1 MAQIHTEVY
10 RPFQGELRAHPFR
23 FWPLLTSGIRAN
35 VRKKL
40 PLLVLYAPATIGTV
54 IFSFIVYARFAAE
67 AEMLS
72 DSLGTGISL
81 QKMLARRALEQ
92 AVKLIEVR
100 NQIIEFNQA
109 MSMFALFAVAWFGSG
124 LLCEDRRVGAHQL
137 YFSRPLT
144 RIDYYLGKFLTV
156 GFFAALAIL
165 VPGLI
170 ICFIASWSSP
180 EWSFLKEEGDVVLRT
195 IAYALVWMVVTCSIT
210 LCSSSLFSR
219 RSFALAGIVGFTMI
233 FEALSH
239 LLADFVDPRLLA
251 ASPFTNLEKISG
263 EIFGTVSH
271 SDLDA
276 STSWM
281 VLVFVVVT
289 ATLVTAWRIRRLEV
303 VA

>member
-1 MAQIHTEVY
+1 VAQIHTEVY
-10 RPFQGELRAHPFR
+10 RRFQGELRTHPFR

-40 PLLVLYAPATIGTV
+40 PLLILYAPAIIGTV
-54 IFSFIVYARFAAE
+54 IFSFMVYAGFAAE
-67 AEMLS
+67 QQLRPE
-72 DSLGTGISL
+72 GFV
-81 QKMLARRALEQ
+81 QKMLAQQAL
-92 AVKLIEVR
+92 KLLETR
-100 NQIIEFNQA
+100 NQVIEFNRA
-109 MSMFALFAVAWFGSG
+109 MSMFALFVVAWFGSG

-144 RIDYYLGKFLTV
+144 RMDYYLGKFLTV
-156 GFFAALAIL
+156 AFFAALAIL
-165 VPGLI
+165 VPGLV

-180 EWSFLKEEGDVVLRT
+180 DWSFLKEEGDVVLRT
-195 IAYALVWMVVTCSIT
+195 IAYALVWIVVTCSIT
-210 LCSSSLFSR
+210 LCSSSLFPR

-251 ASPFTNLEKISG
+251 ASPFANLEIISG
-263 EIFGTVSH
+263 EIFGTVTH
-271 SDLDA
+271 SVLDA

-281 VLVFVVVT
+281 VLVFVVVA
-289 ATLVTAWRIRRLEV
+289 ATIVTAWRVRRLEV